1 MRHSLNLCAES
12 AALSAGWG
20 PHAYFRTL
28 AEMEQ
33 ANDRPSIALADSPV
47 QQQEGEGEALRLVSL
62 GAQGRVGEAE
72 TRPVIEDI
80 EDGRRQ

>member
-1 MRHSLNLCAES
+1 
-12 AALSAGWG
+12 
-20 PHAYFRTL
+20 
-28 AEMEQ
+28 MEQ

-62 GAQGRVGEAE
+62 DAQGRVGEAE